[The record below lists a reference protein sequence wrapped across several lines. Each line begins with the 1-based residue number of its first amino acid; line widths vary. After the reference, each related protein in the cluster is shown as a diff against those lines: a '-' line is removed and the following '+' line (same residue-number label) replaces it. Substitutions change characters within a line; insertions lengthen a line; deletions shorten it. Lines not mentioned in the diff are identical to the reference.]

1 MKLQPKTFFRAAN
14 NVNLTNM
21 LKILALQVD
30 KNSKPHIRRCL
41 LTDMMYYLCNDFDIS
56 KSLDGVWSV
65 RKKGRNMNSIY
76 NDFFKKQTDCNININ
91 VSAIVGENGSGK
103 STIVDLIL
111 RMINNCSIKY
121 DMKADNGKLEYV
133 DGVYANLFYMN
144 GDTIYCISM
153 AGIIDSINVKGI
165 AKIEKDEISPIET
178 ELSTEDIKNKC
189 FFYTL
194 VSNYSHYAYNT
205 KDYIDE
211 WNDQTNEDSCWL
223 KWMFHKNDGYQTPLT
238 LHPFRD
244 QGTIDIEREKDLSS
258 QRLLYFFIAYAKK
271 QQKRGGVF
279 ENIKGKYPKFLN
291 LRKVEKSK
299 LQEETIL
306 NFICNVRDV
315 SLLDN
320 QIELVRSLHDTG
332 GKLTREQQSFFDLQI
347 ILPLQDLA
355 YKVIGMANPHNGNR
369 ERDNYPFFSQMK
381 DWLKE
386 KNKEYLKDDKTRLL
400 SDDNDIKRLLRE
412 LELLCSKS
420 ENAELNSKIQ
430 EVSDALK
437 GFEILNLCQI
447 QRLELVDDICDFW
460 NGKGKGKDLLGDIKP
475 LGITPEILT
484 KRYEDLSLSERGYHY
499 IIYKTIDIF
508 ETYPTY
514 QFPFWIRRN
523 VAIVFDAS
531 VAGKGSKMALDN
543 ALAQLMKDVNEKK
556 THITLKLR
564 QTLYYLKNTIC
575 DKQDDYEKEG
585 RKIKDIKGV
594 CLSSEKLS
602 LLFKDTDERDFERLP
617 PPIYERHLYFE
628 AEDGSLVDMDTFS
641 SGEKQLL
648 NTHSAI
654 VYHLQN
660 LYSVFKD
667 EERLKFS
674 HVNIILEE
682 IELYF
687 HPEYQRAYINSL
699 IDLISLSG
707 IDDNIHDVNLIMV
720 THSPFILSDIP
731 KNNVLF
737 LKEGLPVTDM
747 QENTFGANI
756 HTLLQN
762 AFFLKG
768 VTIGDFAR
776 DKINRLFGKLHDDEI
791 TEEVY
796 QEIQLVSEPFIKSQL
811 LKMYNER
818 HPHHQMKD
826 MEKKIEELKQ
836 LIAQVENDKN

>member
-1 MKLQPKTFFRAAN
+1 
-14 NVNLTNM
+14 M

-30 KNSKPHIRRCL
+30 KNCKQHIRKCL
-41 LTDMMYYLCNDFDIS
+41 FPGIMYYLCNDYEIT
-56 KSLDGVWSV
+56 KSLNGVWSV
-65 RKKGRNMNSIY
+65 CQKEKKMKYIGDN
-76 NDFFKKQTDCNININ
+76 FFKIQTDCNININ
-91 VSAIVGENGSGK
+91 VTAIVGENGSGK
-103 STIVDLIL
+103 STIIDLIL

-121 DMKADNGKLEYV
+121 DMKAEKGKLEYV
-133 DGVYANLFYMN
+133 DGLYADLFYMN
-144 GDTIYCISM
+144 GNIIYCISM
-153 AGIIDSINVKGI
+153 AGVIDSINVKAI
-165 AKIEKDEISPIET
+165 AKIEKDIISPIEI
-178 ELSTEDIKNKC
+178 ELSTENFKKN

-205 KDYIDE
+205 KDYLEE

-223 KWMFHKNDGYQTPLT
+223 KWLFHKNDGYQTPLT

-258 QRLLYFFIAYAKK
+258 QRLLHFFISYAKK
-271 QQKRGGVF
+271 QQKREGVF
-279 ENIKGKYPKFLN
+279 KNIKGKFPKFLN

-299 LQEETIL
+299 LQEDTIL
-306 NFICNVRDV
+306 NYICNVRDV

-320 QIELVRSLHDTG
+320 QIELVRGLHDTG
-332 GKLTREQQSFFDLQI
+332 GRLTHEQQSFFDLQI

-355 YKVIGMANPHNGNR
+355 YKVIGLPDPHNGNR
-369 ERDNYPFFSQMK
+369 MGRNNLFFSYMK

-386 KNKEYLKDDKTRLL
+386 KNKEYIYDDKTRLL
-400 SDDNDIKRLLRE
+400 SDDNDVKRLLRE
-412 LELLCSKS
+412 LELLRSKS
-420 ENAELNSKIQ
+420 EDAELKSKIQ
-430 EVSDALK
+430 EICDALK
-437 GFEILNLCQI
+437 GYDILNLCQI
-447 QRLELVDDICDFW
+447 QRLELIDDICDFW
-460 NGKGKGKDLLGDIKP
+460 NGRGKGKELLGDIEP
-475 LGITPEILT
+475 LGITPEVVT
-484 KRYEDLSLSERGYHY
+484 KRYGELDFSERGYHY

-514 QFPFWIRRN
+514 QFPLWIRRN
-523 VAIVFDAS
+523 VAMVFDTM
-531 VAGKGSKMALDN
+531 VAAKSSKIALDN
-543 ALAQLMKDVNEKK
+543 ALIHLMKDVNEEK

-585 RKIKDIKGV
+585 IIIKDIKGV
-594 CLSSEKLS
+594 CLLAEKLN
-602 LLFKDTDERDFERLP
+602 LLFKDSDERDFEKLP

-628 AEDGSLVDMDTFS
+628 TEDGSLVDMDTFS

-648 NTHSAI
+648 NTQSAI

-660 LYSVFKD
+660 LHSIFKD
-667 EERLKFS
+667 EERLRFS

-687 HPEYQRAYINSL
+687 HPEYQRAYINNL
-699 IDLISLSG
+699 IDLISFSG
-707 IDDNIHDVNLIMV
+707 IDDNIHDVNLMMV

-737 LKEGLPVTDM
+737 LKGGLPTTEM

-762 AFFLKG
+762 AFFLNG

-776 DKINRLFGKLHDDEI
+776 NKINRLFGKLHDDEI
-791 TEEVY
+791 SEEVY
-796 QEIQLVSEPFIKSQL
+796 QEILLVSEPFIKSQL

-818 HPHHQMKD
+818 NPHHLMKD
-826 MEKKIEELKQ
+826 LEKRIARIEKLLTQ
-836 LIAQVENDKN
+836 LEDDKN